1 MYVLVYEKKIISAIC
16 NWFTEIFRNNYIN
29 VNSSIV
35 MIVRY
40 LQMLLENHQVQYN
53 IIIDFTKIYR
63 YYENHKLQFEFI

>member
-1 MYVLVYEKKIISAIC
+1 
-16 NWFTEIFRNNYIN
+16 
-29 VNSSIV
+29 